1 MMTTTPIFSSLST
14 SRARCSTQLFPCL
27 FFERMTQVAIT
38 GRHWCVGRPALCHRW
53 LSARPT
59 PGPLPGVSAPLS
71 PAGLSPL
78 SRPRRRLLPA
88 KVFKMKPLHHSL
100 EMCYAR
106 GKEEQGSAGSF
117 GTPPDRR
124 SPEVAGTPDSHQY
137 SGWVPGKS
145 ASSRRSRQVFTPHR
159 DTAR

>member
-1 MMTTTPIFSSLST
+1 MCFIRLPGTCLFSSV
-14 SRARCSTQLFPCL
+14 SRSSQFLLAQ
-27 FFERMTQVAIT
+27 RMSQVART
-38 GRHWCVGRPALCHRW
+38 GGSWFLCSHFGTNRSCFPKSSRDAGGVGGRHWCVGRPALCHRW

-59 PGPLPGVSAPLS
+59 PGRGPGVPAPLS

-106 GKEEQGSAGSF
+106 GKEEQGCTGSF
-117 GTPPDRR
+117 GPPPDRR
-124 SPEVAGTPDSHQY
+124 SPT
-137 SGWVPGKS
+137 
-145 ASSRRSRQVFTPHR
+145 
-159 DTAR
+159 